1 MSKRPGFDPERLES
15 VKDSTRP
22 RPVVPDMVA
31 PGPQAREARENI
43 QIRIVGVG
51 GCGGNAVNRMIEAG
65 VAGASYAVV
74 NTDAQALQISRAEEK
89 VAIGDRITRM
99 RGTGGDPD
107 LGKRAAE
114 ENVQELENLVAG
126 ATMVFVTAGMGGGT
140 GTGAAP
146 IIAEIA
152 KQQGALTV
160 GVVTLPFIFEGRPRQ
175 RNAAAGLDALRQN
188 VDTLI
193 VIQND
198 RLLAAVPA
206 SAPITEAFALADEM
220 LVNGVKSVTELITT
234 TGIINVDFADLRS
247 VMQDAGTAMMGVG
260 IGSGEN
266 RMLLAVEEAMK
277 DPLSDKPVKGAR
289 GVLLNFRGGPDMT
302 IQEIGEAAE
311 VVSTTVDREANI
323 IFGAYID
330 AANQEEVQVTLIATG
345 LPGEQPQR
353 SGRPRP
359 SSDPAPEGED
369 PRAPQ
374 VESEQP
380 EVEDLDLPAFLRRR
394 RRNR

>member
-22 RPVVPDMVA
+22 RPVVPDMVS

-51 GCGGNAVNRMIEAG
+51 GCGSNAVNRMIDAG

-74 NTDAQALQISRAEEK
+74 NTDAQALQLSRADEK
-89 VAIGDRITRM
+89 LAIGDRITRL

-114 ENVQELENLVAG
+114 ENVQELENLLVD

-146 IIAEIA
+146 IIADIA

-160 GVVTLPFIFEGRPRQ
+160 GVVTLPFMFEGRPRQ
-175 RNAAAGLDALRQN
+175 RNAVAGLDALRQN

-302 IQEIGEAAE
+302 IQEISAAAE

-359 SSDPAPEGED
+359 QSDPESDIQAPD
-369 PRAPQ
+369 APQ
-374 VESEQP
+374 VEEADVA
-380 EVEDLDLPAFLRRR
+380 VEDLDLPAFLRRR